1 MIFTLGGLCQINW
14 AQTGRSG
21 AALLDRLET
30 LEREKHKLQ
39 IEVAKPAPTSI
50 RIHPNVAEHYVS
62 MIENL
67 CGWLNRAETKAE
79 ASTIL
84 RTLVEEI
91 RLHPINSELQIE
103 LCGDLA
109 SLFNFAGMR
118 NTKE

>member
-14 AQTGRSG
+14 ARPGCSD
-21 AALLDRLET
+21 ASLLDRLET

-39 IEVAKPAPTSI
+39 IEVARPAPTSI
-50 RIHPNVAEHYVS
+50 RIHPNIAEHYVS
-62 MIENL
+62 MIGNL
-67 CGWLNRAETKAE
+67 CDWFNRAETKAE
-79 ASTIL
+79 AATIL

-109 SLFNFAGMR
+109 SLFNFAEMR
-118 NTKE
+118 NAKE